1 MNPKRLIQVFNNH
14 ELGLQER
21 LFRLLVTI
29 GLMGLAMGILVGL
42 VLGES
47 MANTLSLLVVFA
59 LAVAITYFSIHF
71 HKIQIGAVLISVL
84 LIYFALPFNFLTSG
98 GIYGGGPIW
107 LMFGVVFVCLVVE
120 KKAKYILI
128 ASSFC
133 LYGACYL
140 TAYWNPRIIEF
151 HTTQAAYVD
160 SFFTLV
166 AVTVLVCSMILFQN
180 AMYRKESKIAKEQKK
195 EIEELD
201 IEKNSLLGVPVL
213 SEITKVKEL
222 IKTDNLKEKL
232 NDWDNTFKYIRD
244 EKIPE
249 LTDSISD
256 ADFLIDRKEYK
267 QAIKKIADV
276 EMELRLL
283 KNKTDV
289 LLEEIK
295 LITNSEERNRTLITK
310 LKIVYREQQAK
321 FDRSKKE
328 YGDVAPYI
336 EDEFDSIDKLFAD
349 FEKAMDNN
357 DYVSVEKRIAS
368 LDDKIDV
375 LGKILLDAPTIV
387 LMATVM
393 VPNKIEEAT
402 TYYYR
407 MKRDGYPLDYL
418 NVEYN
423 IKEIKTKIDNI
434 MNNLKQLQMGDAII
448 ELKTFIE
455 YFNGLYNDFDKEK
468 ECKDVFKQNVKE
480 LGYNIEN
487 INKVVRD
494 IYLQIDDIKYNYNL
508 SDEEINKFSL
518 LNKNLE
524 RINKDYK
531 ILVEQGKMK
540 TFAYS
545 KLVDELDG
553 LSLKLSRLQ
562 DDLDYQLRSIT
573 SMKDDEY
580 RAKEQLA
587 TIEDLLKKS
596 KYRLKSYKIPVI
608 PSSYYIELNEAQDAI
623 REIVKELQK
632 KPIVIKILN
641 IRVDTARDLVF
652 KIYNKT
658 NDMIKLA
665 NSAEKIIVYGNR
677 YRSTYEEIDIALSKA
692 EELFKRG
699 KYKESLELSKRSLSF
714 VDKNIE

>member
-1 MNPKRLIQVFNNH
+1 MI
-14 ELGLQER
+14 
-21 LFRLLVTI
+21 T
-29 GLMGLAMGILVGL
+29 ILVL
-42 VLGES
+42 
-47 MANTLSLLVVFA
+47 MLSV
-59 LAVAITYFSIHF
+59 
-71 HKIQIGAVLISVL
+71 
-84 LIYFALPFNFLTSG
+84 
-98 GIYGGGPIW
+98 
-107 LMFGVVFVCLVVE
+107 
-120 KKAKYILI
+120 ILI
-128 ASSFC
+128 VI
-133 LYGACYL
+133 
-140 TAYWNPRIIEF
+140 TI
-151 HTTQAAYVD
+151 
-160 SFFTLV
+160 
-166 AVTVLVCSMILFQN
+166 TVIKSKQN
-180 AMYRKESKIAKEQKK
+180 RKYKR

-201 IEKNSLLGVPVL
+201 VEKNSLLGVPVL

-222 IKTDNLKEKL
+222 IKTDNLKDKL
-232 NDWDNTFKYIRD
+232 SDWDNTFKYIRD

-256 ADFLIDRKEYK
+256 ADFLIDRKDYK
-267 QAIKKIADV
+267 QAIKRIADI
-276 EMELRLL
+276 ELELRLL
-283 KNKTDV
+283 KSKTDI
-289 LLEEIK
+289 LLDEIK

-310 LKIVYREQQAK
+310 LKIVYREEESK
-321 FDRSKKE
+321 FERTKKE
-328 YGDVAPYI
+328 YGEIAPYL
-336 EDEFDSIDKLFAD
+336 EEEFESIDKLFRE

-357 DYVSVEKRIAS
+357 DYVSVEKRIAL
-368 LDDKIDV
+368 LDDKINALDK
-375 LGKILLDAPTIV
+375 LLLDAPTIV

-393 VPNKIEEAT
+393 VPNKIDEAM

-423 IKEIKTKIDNI
+423 IKEIKSKIENI
-434 MNNLKQLQMGDAII
+434 MNNLKSLVLGDAII

-480 LGYNIEN
+480 LGYNIDN

-508 SDEEINKFSL
+508 SDEDINKFSL

-524 RINKDYK
+524 KINKDYK

-596 KYRLKSYKIPVI
+596 KYRLKSYKMPVI

-623 REIVKELQK
+623 REIVRELEK

-658 NDMIKLA
+658 NDMIKVA
-665 NSAEKIIVYGNR
+665 NMAEEMIVYGNR
-677 YRSTYEEIDIALSKA
+677 YRSTYEEIDIALTKA
-692 EELFKRG
+692 EELYRRG
-699 KYKESLELSKRSLSF
+699 KYKESLELSKKSLSF
-714 VDKNIE
+714 VDKNIV